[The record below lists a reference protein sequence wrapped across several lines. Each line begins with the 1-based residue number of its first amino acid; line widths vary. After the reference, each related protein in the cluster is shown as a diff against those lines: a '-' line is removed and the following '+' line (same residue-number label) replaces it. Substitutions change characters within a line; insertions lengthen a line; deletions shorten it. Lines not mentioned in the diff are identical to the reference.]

1 MIKFYNNSDIGI
13 KMYTRFRWVFDLNT
27 NEI

>member
-13 KMYTRFRWVFDLNT
+13 KIYTRFRQLFDLNN